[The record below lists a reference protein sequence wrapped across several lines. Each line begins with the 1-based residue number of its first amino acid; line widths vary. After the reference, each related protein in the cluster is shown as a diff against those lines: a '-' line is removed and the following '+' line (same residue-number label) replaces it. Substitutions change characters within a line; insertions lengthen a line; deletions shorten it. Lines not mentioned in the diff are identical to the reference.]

1 MVPIVNEVIAL
12 LLDAG
17 AALSD
22 GMAPRFAL
30 DDMIAPPA
38 VVLSHDCDVLNGND
52 YITQAIRIYRI
63 FQPLGRGRLPKFG
76 LLPTIAENFLD
87 PHRYYL
93 KNLLAMME
101 VEQRFGFRSVLYIL
115 NGTGG
120 RFGARSDHRSYSAL
134 IEGTPTGW
142 EVGIHYNYDTFDSP
156 KRFGAQLDEIQSLSG
171 QLVISGRAH
180 YLRFDPLVS
189 PSFVSNRGVQF
200 DESVGWTGQNGYRA
214 GIAAPFFPLDPA
226 TGNPL
231 PLIELPLMFM
241 DANLS
246 DGADGFAV
254 FSEMFTHLKKIG
266 GVLSLLFHPGTFAN
280 PEKPALTGL
289 YARVLQHLREN
300 GARNYLPRDI
310 VRIAGDLRSGRLLP
324 TEMMTG
330 RLGR

>member
-1 MVPIVNEVIAL
+1 MEWP
-12 LLDAG
+12 
-17 AALSD
+17 
-22 GMAPRFAL
+22 PRFAL

-38 VVLSHDCDVLNGND
+38 VVLSHDYDVLNGND

-63 FQPLGRGRLPKFG
+63 SQPLGRGRLPKFG

-87 PHRYYL
+87 PHRYHL
-93 KNLLAMME
+93 KDLLAMME
-101 VEQRFGFRSVLYIL
+101 VEQRFGFRSVLYVL

-134 IEGTPTGW
+134 IEGTPT
-142 EVGIHYNYDTFDSP
+142 
-156 KRFGAQLDEIQSLSG
+156 
-171 QLVISGRAH
+171 
-180 YLRFDPLVS
+180 
-189 PSFVSNRGVQF
+189 
-200 DESVGWTGQNGYRA
+200 
-214 GIAAPFFPLDPA
+214 
-226 TGNPL
+226 
-231 PLIELPLMFM
+231 

-254 FSEMFTHLKKIG
+254 FSEMFTHLKKVG

-324 TEMMTG
+324 TEMMAG
-330 RLGR
+330 RLDR

>member
-30 DDMIAPPA
+30 DDMIPPPA

-52 YITQAIRIYRI
+52 YTTQAIRIYRI

-93 KNLLAMME
+93 KDLLAMME
-101 VEQRFGFRSVLYIL
+101 VEQRFGFRSVRYIL

-200 DESVGWTGQNGYRA
+200 DESVGWTGQNGYCA

-289 YARVLQHLREN
+289 YARVHQHLREN
-300 GARNYLPRDI
+300 GARNYLPGISCGSRAICAADACC
-310 VRIAGDLRSGRLLP
+310 RRR
-324 TEMMTG
+324 
-330 RLGR
+330 

>member
-1 MVPIVNEVIAL
+1 LGGWHSLQLRHLRLAEAL
-12 LLDAG
+12 WSAARRDPVLERPAG
-17 AALSD
+17 DFRASPLPSVRSA
-22 GMAPRFAL
+22 RF
-30 DDMIAPPA
+30 
-38 VVLSHDCDVLNGND
+38 VVL
-52 YITQAIRIYRI
+52 
-63 FQPLGRGRLPKFG
+63 
-76 LLPTIAENFLD
+76 
-87 PHRYYL
+87 
-93 KNLLAMME
+93 
-101 VEQRFGFRSVLYIL
+101 
-115 NGTGG
+115 
-120 RFGARSDHRSYSAL
+120 
-134 IEGTPTGW
+134 
-142 EVGIHYNYDTFDSP
+142 
-156 KRFGAQLDEIQSLSG
+156 
-171 QLVISGRAH
+171 
-180 YLRFDPLVS
+180 
-189 PSFVSNRGVQF
+189 VSNRGVQF

-254 FSEMFTHLKKIG
+254 FSEMFTHLTKIG

-310 VRIAGDLRSGRLLP
+310 VRIAGDLRSGLLLP
-324 TEMMTG
+324 TEMMAG